1 MGTGRNH
8 SRCMPGGSCAHLTCK
23 LIAASGWQLRSGA
36 EERTRAAPVGS
47 TSVTSDSAGQD
58 LDGCTAVARLPRP
71 YASGQSGAVVPV
83 ADAVQHVQLDLAG
96 AVFDAKAGRSSK
108 QLDYFVSEVDRS
120 TRKRIAA
127 AVSAQTPTC

>member
-58 LDGCTAVARLPRP
+58 LDGGAAVACFPRFDKRR
-71 YASGQSGAVVPV
+71 QSGAIVPL
-83 ADAVQHVQLDLAG
+83 ADAVQQGHLELPG
-96 AVFDAKAGRSSK
+96 AMLHAKAGGSSK
-108 QLDYFVSEVDRS
+108 KLEQ
-120 TRKRIAA
+120 AG
-127 AVSAQTPTC
+127 